1 MLYLCKLQLKR
12 EIEMRKFKTAIF
24 LTVSLATA
32 FQAQAQDPE
41 FTQFYAAPI
50 YTNPAMAGTA
60 TCGGGGRVV
69 LNYRNQWPSLPG
81 TFITTSASYDQHFDK
96 IGGGVSLMV
105 LDDRAG
111 EGLLRSQS
119 VSAGYAFQL
128 AVNRR
133 FTMRFGLEGQY
144 GQRSIDWK
152 RLRFEDQID
161 PSSGF
166 TGITAEP
173 FVTDPVKY
181 ANFSTGVVGYTE
193 RFYAGLAVHNLIEPV
208 QSFFG
213 DDRAVIP
220 RRYTAHG
227 GIVIPLDG
235 RKNPESTISPNVLF
249 MQQNKFT
256 QMNIGFYYN
265 KGPLVT
271 GLWFRQTF
279 GTYTNSDALMA
290 LVGFRKDK
298 FKFGYSFDLTVSDAR
313 SAAPV
318 SHEISAGIEWC
329 AKKPSRK
336 YRKLSCP
343 DF

>member
-1 MLYLCKLQLKR
+1 MNRIKAAVIAVLCL
-12 EIEMRKFKTAIF
+12 
-24 LTVSLATA
+24 SAT
-32 FQAQAQDPE
+32 QVHAQDPE
-41 FTQFYAAPI
+41 FTQFYAAPV
-50 YTNPAMAGTA
+50 YTNPAMAGTGA
-60 TCGGGGRVV
+60 CDGGGRVV

-81 TFITTSASYDQHFDK
+81 TFITTAASYDQNFDK
-96 IGGGVSLMV
+96 IGGGVSLLI

-111 EGLLRSQS
+111 EGLLTSQS
-119 VSAGYAFQL
+119 VSAGYSFQMP
-128 AVNRR
+128 VNRR
-133 FTMRFGLEGQY
+133 FTMRFGIEGQF

-152 RLRFEDQID
+152 KLRFEDQID
-161 PSSGF
+161 PSKGF
-166 TGITAEP
+166 VNPTGEP
-173 FVTDPVKY
+173 YLTNQVEYV
-181 ANFSTGVVGYTE
+181 NFAAGVLGYSE
-193 RFYAGLAVHNLIEPV
+193 RFYFGLATHNITEPV
-208 QSFFG
+208 QSFY
-213 DDRAVIP
+213 DSPEAIIP

-227 GIVIPLDG
+227 GMVIPLDG

-249 MQQNKFT
+249 MLQEKFT

-279 GTYTNSDALMA
+279 GEFGNSDALMA

-313 SAAPV
+313 AAAPS

-329 AKKPSRK
+329 ARKPSRK

>member
-1 MLYLCKLQLKR
+1 MFYFCVLQRLKNMRDIKAVYLLVLL
-12 EIEMRKFKTAIF
+12 
-24 LTVSLATA
+24 LTVSISAL
-32 FQAQAQDPE
+32 AQDPE
-41 FTQFYAAPI
+41 FTQFYATPI
-50 YTNPAMAGTA
+50 YTNPAMAGTG
-60 TCGGGGRVV
+60 TCDGGGRVV

-81 TFITTSASYDQHFDK
+81 TFVTTAASYDQHFDK
-96 IGGGVSLMV
+96 IGGGISLLV

-111 EGLLRSQS
+111 EGLLRSQT
-119 VSAGYAFQL
+119 VSAGYSYQL
-128 AVNRR
+128 IINRKVA
-133 FTMRFGLEGQY
+133 MRFGIEGQY
-144 GQRSIDWK
+144 GQRSIDWQ

-166 TGITAEP
+166 TGVTAEN
-173 FVTDPVKY
+173 FNNDIVNY
-181 ANFSTGVVGYTE
+181 ANFATGALIYTE
-193 RFYAGLAVHNLIEPV
+193 RFYGGIAVHNLIEPN

-213 DDRAVIP
+213 NRDAIVP
-220 RRYTAHG
+220 RRYTAHAG
-227 GIVIPLDG
+227 LVVPLDG
-235 RKNPESTISPNVLF
+235 RKNPKSTISPNVLF

-279 GTYTNSDALMA
+279 GEFTNSDAIMA

-313 SAAPV
+313 AAAPT

-329 AKKPSRK
+329 AKKRPRR